1 MNGKNKLE
9 QGFSLLETLIV
20 VGVMFI
26 LAGITLIKSFG
37 TMESYRANAAMD
49 VVSSQLRVARQLAIS
64 QRRNVLVT
72 FNTSASPQTISYA
85 VQAGQG
91 VNSGANGPTIT
102 MPMPNQ
108 TQFVMETGVPDTPM
122 AFGTCSGTSPV
133 CIGSGCCLSAYF
145 TPTGQF
151 TDQYGITVYNGTI
164 FLGIPS
170 QPATA
175 RAVTI
180 MGNTGRVRP
189 YTFIGPV
196 GGSSLQVWV
205 E

>member
-1 MNGKNKLE
+1 MNGKNRLE

-26 LAGITLIKSFG
+26 LAGITLLKSFG

-64 QRRNVLVT
+64 QRRNVQVT
-72 FNTSASPQTISYA
+72 FNTSTSPQTISYQ
-85 VQAGQG
+85 VIAGLG
-91 VNSGANGPTIT
+91 VNSGANGPTIK
-102 MPMPNQ
+102 MPLPNQ

-122 AFGTCSGTSPV
+122 GFGTCSGTSPV
-133 CIGSGCCLSAYF
+133 CIGSGCCLSGYF

-151 TDQYGITVYNGTI
+151 TDQYGVTVYNGTA

-196 GGSSLQVWV
+196 GGSSLQVWT